1 MTVADALLWY
11 SCLYSRL
18 GLYKI
23 PVQLRTARMNAI
35 SYSELREKLASV
47 MEQLVANRERVII
60 TRRGHPDMAMLS
72 ADELSS
78 LLETVH
84 VLRSPKN
91 AKRLFEALR
100 DVSTGEN
107 VRPVPFEELVELAES
122 PSPPQPEAG
131 V

>member
-1 MTVADALLWY
+1 
-11 SCLYSRL
+11 
-18 GLYKI
+18 
-23 PVQLRTARMNAI
+23 MNAI

-47 MEQLVANRERVII
+47 MEQLVANRETVVI
-60 TRRGHPDMAMLS
+60 TRRGHPDVAMLP

-91 AKRLFEALR
+91 AERLFDALR
-100 DVSTGEN
+100 DVATGEN
-107 VRPVPFEELVELAES
+107 LRPVTFEELVELAKS
-122 PSPPQPEAG
+122 PSPPQPEPVAEAG